1 MNKTGQRSPQDAV
14 ALAGL
19 ALAHGFHLLS
29 CFMLYGLSWNV
40 YNAQTDARR
49 SKFAFVAVCVH
60 IISPAGL
67 FLSVP
72 YAESAFS
79 FFNFSGFYLYM
90 KSLNK
95 QKGQREI
102 KSFFLVLAA
111 GLSFGTATI
120 LRSNGLLSGLLFL
133 FELLRE
139 ISEVKH
145 TSELKSKIFRL
156 SALIGGG
163 SLMTACAIGPQF
175 LAYRTYCLN
184 VAIAVRRQWCTR
196 SIPSIYGWVQS
207 YYW

>member
-1 MNKTGQRSPQDAV
+1 VNNTGQRSPQDAV

-19 ALAHGFHLLS
+19 VLAHGFHLFS

-40 YNAQTDARR
+40 YNAQTDAQR
-49 SKFAFVAVCVH
+49 SKFAFVAACIH

-79 FFNFSGFYLYM
+79 FFNFTGFYLYM
-90 KSLNK
+90 KSLNE
-95 QKGQREI
+95 QLTQGET
-102 KSFFLVLAA
+102 KSCFLVLTA
-111 GLSFGTATI
+111 GLSFGMATI

-133 FELLRE
+133 CEISRE
-139 ISEVKH
+139 ILEVKRISDLRMK
-145 TSELKSKIFRL
+145 TTRL
-156 SALIGGG
+156 GALIGGG
-163 SLMTACAIGPQF
+163 SLMAACAIGPQF
-175 LAYRTYCLN
+175 LAYLTYC
-184 VAIAVRRQWCTR
+184 VDVDVPVKRQWCTK